1 MIARTVILLPLLAA
15 VLGLAVRRNDIAAR
29 VVAIGS
35 SAMLLVAGLVGMLAA
50 DPGVEVIPTVGSPPA
65 LT

>member
-1 MIARTVILLPLLAA
+1 MIARIVILLPLLAA

-35 SAMLLVAGLVGMLAA
+35 SAMLRVVVPFSTRPT
-50 DPGVEVIPTVGSPPA
+50 DPQFPV
-65 LT
+65 